1 MWRSTCATR
10 SCSSAGAGAG
20 RSGWAPRR
28 GRLGGRHEE
37 GPLDPLAFP
46 ALIEGYA
53 KRWPFVSGMQH
64 MFATHTTKREARAP

>member
-1 MWRSTCATR
+1 M
-10 SCSSAGAGAG
+10 
-20 RSGWAPRR
+20 PRP

>member
-1 MWRSTCATR
+1 MWRSTCPHSLVLAR
-10 SCSSAGAGAG
+10 ARAQG
-20 RSGWAPRR
+20 RSGWAPRP

-53 KRWPFVSGMQH
+53 KRWPFVSGTQH
-64 MFATHTTKREARAP
+64 MFATHTTKRETRAP